1 MHVKKIL
8 TAILLTFAI
17 GSIVYMIAR
26 ESATKPADPGA
37 GDNPPA
43 PVVQANDTSPSVV
56 QIAEPTR
63 QFIVYYFHGNM
74 RCPTCHKL
82 ENYAKEAIET
92 YFAEDLASEQIQW
105 RAVNVDI
112 PENEHFVTDYQLV
125 TKSVVLSQ
133 IADGKEIKWKNLDQI
148 WNLVMEKSKYI
159 EYICDSVQTFLEEDH
174 S

>member
-1 MHVKKIL
+1 MNIKKIL

-26 ESATKPADPGA
+26 ENANKPTDPGA

-43 PVVQANDTSPSVV
+43 PVVQTEDPSPSAV
-56 QIAEPTR
+56 QIAGPAR
-63 QFIVYYFHGNM
+63 QLIVYYFHGNM
-74 RCPTCHKL
+74 RCQTCHKL
-82 ENYAKEAIET
+82 ESYAKEAIET
-92 YFAEDLASEQIQW
+92 CFAEDLASEQIQW

-133 IADGKEIKWKNLDQI
+133 IADGKEIKWKNLDRI
-148 WNLVMEKSKYI
+148 WNLVSDKSKYI
-159 EYICDSVQTFLEEDH
+159 EYICDSVQTSLEEDH